1 MEQFINNKER
11 RQFQVISMQ
20 QWLPKLEV
28 QAYLELNPKISIGME
43 GHSMEAD
50 FLLRSVRTF
59 PRGTPTPDPH
69 EDKGQKSGPEVLPEG

>member
-43 GHSMEAD
+43 GHSM
-50 FLLRSVRTF
+50 SVRTF